1 MERAEQLKRTARAF
15 LGLACVLGLF
25 VLSLYIFIAANL
37 IRWGPLTRE
46 PGWTSVRKHDGWY
59 VQNVDARGP
68 AGGKLQPGDRIVA
81 VGGDE
86 RFSRIHPDLKLRFLA
101 TERSYSARVNRAGID
116 HEFQVEFPPANHN
129 RNLVWALSLYITGLV
144 FYAVGMLMGLLRPG
158 YSLTRLGCVS
168 SLVTATHIGG
178 LLLRSVRMFLG
189 GAGRIVDAVA
199 QSVAPWH
206 MTLGYHFFSRFPSA
220 VPETLNWSA
229 FRVFLYL
236 YSIVVW
242 APRVILI
249 FVATLNESSAIGFY
263 ERYADPIN
271 FYFEHLFSLEGA
283 FKLIVAIGICLVL
296 LRNYKLLA
304 GMPDQRRRVRWVL
317 AAAGI
322 GIALPAIFVLIGMV
336 RHSANLP
343 RTGSYPINIVIT
355 NLVAAIIPFALAYA
369 VIKHRVLGIS
379 VVLRRSL
386 QYLLAKQSLR
396 IFLLLPVVLLAS
408 GIAAH
413 PDRTIAD
420 IVIGN
425 SRYPY
430 LFLAASAGV
439 GLRYRRELTNWL
451 DRKFFREQYDREI
464 MLLDLVEYL
473 KRADSVPEIAVTIG
487 TQIDAALHPSAL
499 HVFYRT
505 ADGEA
510 FVPVHSSFGSGSEIS
525 LPQGLVQS
533 IGECRSAIH
542 VIPGQGAFP
551 NDVGDALQRLGALLL
566 VPVRNSQQQLA
577 GVLILGEKKSEEPY
591 TTSDRNLLQAV
602 AAQMGLVV
610 DLVRLKDRVE
620 SEQKMREHA
629 LSLLDGG
636 TLNFVKECPECG
648 ACFDASQLKCPVD
661 ESVLA
666 SPTML
671 ERVIDGKYRLDH
683 RIGSGSFGSV
693 YEAWDLR
700 LKRKVAIKAIT
711 GAVLA
716 NKAALRRFQREA
728 QAAAR
733 LNHRNI
739 IAIYDYGLA
748 RPDGAYLCMEL
759 VSGLTLRS
767 ELRRSGVIAPAVLA
781 DWLDQLLEGV
791 SVAHHE
797 GVIHR
802 DLKPENILIALQK
815 NGSGV
820 IKILDFGLAKLRRL
834 DLTDPEKL
842 TVAGTVVG
850 TMGYMSPEQFTGAEA
865 DERSDIFSLG
875 VIAVE
880 ALTGSRPFNGRTPT
894 DLLRAV
900 LHDSVELRGEG
911 REIKE
916 LNRVLRHCLAKN
928 VSDRYRSVGEM
939 RRELIPVI
947 RNCRP
952 FTLQVKA
959 DEGAQ
964 TATFGG

>member
-1 MERAEQLKRTARAF
+1 
-15 LGLACVLGLF
+15 
-25 VLSLYIFIAANL
+25 
-37 IRWGPLTRE
+37 
-46 PGWTSVRKHDGWY
+46 
-59 VQNVDARGP
+59 
-68 AGGKLQPGDRIVA
+68 
-81 VGGDE
+81 
-86 RFSRIHPDLKLRFLA
+86 
-101 TERSYSARVNRAGID
+101 
-116 HEFQVEFPPANHN
+116 
-129 RNLVWALSLYITGLV
+129 
-144 FYAVGMLMGLLRPG
+144 
-158 YSLTRLGCVS
+158 
-168 SLVTATHIGG
+168 
-178 LLLRSVRMFLG
+178 
-189 GAGRIVDAVA
+189 
-199 QSVAPWH
+199 
-206 MTLGYHFFSRFPSA
+206 
-220 VPETLNWSA
+220 
-229 FRVFLYL
+229 
-236 YSIVVW
+236 
-242 APRVILI
+242 VILI
-249 FVATLNESSAIGFY
+249 FAATFDESAAIHFH
-263 ERYADPIN
+263 ERYAGPIN
-271 FYFEHLFSLEGA
+271 FYFEHVFFLEGA
-283 FKLIVAIGICLVL
+283 FKLVVAIGICLVL
-296 LRNYKLLA
+296 LRNYRLLD

-317 AAAGI
+317 AAAGA
-322 GIALPAIFVLIGMV
+322 GIAFPAIFVLIGMA

-343 RTGSYPINIVIT
+343 RTGAYPINLLIT
-355 NLVAAIIPFALAYA
+355 NLVAAIIPLTLAYA

-396 IFLLLPVVLLAS
+396 LFLFLPLVILAS
-408 GIAAH
+408 GIVAH
-413 PDRTIAD
+413 PDRTVAD
-420 IVIGN
+420 LVIGS

-451 DRKFFREQYDREI
+451 DRRFFREQYDREI
-464 MLLDLVEYL
+464 ILLELVEEL
-473 KRADSVPEIAVTIG
+473 KRADSASEIAVMTG

-499 HVFYRT
+499 HVFYRS

-510 FVPVHSSFGSGSEIS
+510 FSPAHSSFGSGSEIDLPRELAQS
-525 LPQGLVQS
+525 L
-533 IGECRSAIH
+533 GECRSAIH
-542 VIPGQGAFP
+542 VVPGQGGFS
-551 NDVGDALQRLGALLL
+551 NDVTEALERLGALLL
-566 VPVRNSQQQLA
+566 APVRNSQQQLV

-602 AAQMGLVV
+602 AAQMGLVM

-620 SEQKMREHA
+620 SEQRIREHA

-636 TLNFVKECPECG
+636 KLNLVKECPDCG
-648 ACFDASQLKCPVD
+648 ACFDSSQMTCSAD
-661 ESVLA
+661 ESVLT
-666 SPTML
+666 SPTIL

-683 RIGSGSFGSV
+683 RIGSGSFGAV

-711 GAVLA
+711 GALLA

-759 VSGLTLRS
+759 VSGPTWRS
-767 ELRRSGVIAPAVLA
+767 ELRRTGLVAPAVLA

-802 DLKPENILIALQK
+802 DLKPENILIAFQETGPGL
-815 NGSGV
+815 

-842 TVAGTVVG
+842 TVAGAVVG
-850 TMGYMSPEQFTGAEA
+850 TMGYMSPEQFTGGEV

-894 DLLRAV
+894 ELLRAV
-900 LHDSVELRGEG
+900 LNDSVQLGGDG
-911 REIKE
+911 RDTKE
-916 LNRVLRHCLAKN
+916 LNRVLRRCLAKN
-928 VSDRYRSVGEM
+928 ASDRYRSVGEM
-939 RRELIPVI
+939 RRELVPVI
-947 RNCRP
+947 RNCRA

>member
-1 MERAEQLKRTARAF
+1 M
-15 LGLACVLGLF
+15 
-25 VLSLYIFIAANL
+25 
-37 IRWGPLTRE
+37 
-46 PGWTSVRKHDGWY
+46 
-59 VQNVDARGP
+59 
-68 AGGKLQPGDRIVA
+68 
-81 VGGDE
+81 GGDE
-86 RFSRIHPDLKLRFLA
+86 RFSRIQPGLKLRFLGTA
-101 TERSYSARVNRAGID
+101 QTYLLRINRGGVD
-116 HEFQVEFPPANHN
+116 HEYQLEFPPASHS
-129 RNLVWALSLYITGLV
+129 RNIVWAISLYITGLV
-144 FYAVGMLMGLLRPG
+144 FYAVGMLMGLSRPG
-158 YSLTRLGCVS
+158 YSLTRLGCIA
-168 SLVTATHIGG
+168 SLTTATHVGG

-189 GAGRIVDAVA
+189 GAGRMVDAVA

-206 MTLGYHFFSRFPSA
+206 MTLGYHFFSRFPAA
-220 VPETLNWSA
+220 VPETLRWSA
-229 FRVFLYL
+229 FRIFLYV
-236 YSIVVW
+236 YSVVIW
-242 APRVILI
+242 APRAILI
-249 FVATLNESSAIGFY
+249 FVATFDEGSAIRFH
-263 ERYADPIN
+263 ERFAGPIN

-283 FKLIVAIGICLVL
+283 FKVIAAIGICLVL
-296 LRNYKLLA
+296 IRNYKLLD
-304 GMPDQRRRVRWVL
+304 GMPDPRRRVRWVI
-317 AAAGI
+317 AAAGF
-322 GIALPAIFVLIGMV
+322 GIALPAIFVLIGMT
-336 RHSANLP
+336 RNSANLP
-343 RTGSYPINIVIT
+343 RTGSYPINLVIT
-355 NLVAAIIPFALAYA
+355 NLVAAIIPLTLAYA

-379 VVLRRSL
+379 VVVRRSL

-396 IFLLLPVVLLAS
+396 LFLFLPLVLLAS

-413 PDRTIAD
+413 PDRTVAD
-420 IVIGN
+420 LVIGS

-464 MLLDLVEYL
+464 ILLELVEDL
-473 KRADSVPEIAVTIG
+473 KRADSAAEIAVMTG

-499 HVFYRT
+499 HVFYRS

-510 FVPVHSSFGSGSEIS
+510 FSPAHSSFGSGSEIDLPRELAQS
-525 LPQGLVQS
+525 L
-533 IGECRSAIH
+533 GECRSAMH
-542 VIPGQGAFP
+542 VIPGQSAFS
-551 NDVGDALQRLGALLL
+551 NNVAAALERLGALLL
-566 VPVRNSQQQLA
+566 VPVRNSQQQLT

-602 AAQMGLVV
+602 AAQMGLVM
-610 DLVRLKDRVE
+610 DLIRLKDRVE

-636 TLNFVKECPECG
+636 KLNLVKECPDCG
-648 ACFDASQLKCPVD
+648 ACFDSSQETCTAD

-666 SPTML
+666 SPTIL
-671 ERVIDGKYRLDH
+671 ERVIDGKYRLDR
-683 RIGSGSFGSV
+683 RIGSGSFGAV

-733 LNHRNI
+733 LNHRNLI
-739 IAIYDYGLA
+739 GIYDYGLA

-759 VSGLTLRS
+759 VSGSTWRS
-767 ELRRSGVIAPAVLA
+767 ELRRTGLIAPAVLA
-781 DWLDQLLEGV
+781 EWFDQLLEGV
-791 SVAHHE
+791 SVAHQE

-802 DLKPENILIALQK
+802 DLKPENVLIAFQD
-815 NGSGV
+815 NGPGL

-842 TVAGTVVG
+842 TVAGAVVG
-850 TMGYMSPEQFTGAEA
+850 TMGYMSPEQFTGGEV

-875 VIAVE
+875 VMAVE

-894 DLLRAV
+894 ELLRAV
-900 LHDSVELRGEG
+900 LNDSFQLKGDDRETKDLNCIFG
-911 REIKE
+911 R
-916 LNRVLRHCLAKN
+916 CLAKN
-928 VSDRYRSVGEM
+928 VADRYRTVGQM

-947 RNCRP
+947 RNCRA
-952 FTLQVKA
+952 FTLQAKA
-959 DEGAQ
+959 DEGVR